1 MSNIKFYKEEHYS
14 LDRYEKLLRK
24 IGLSDSDKIY
34 KNWTKE
40 RYYEL

>member
-1 MSNIKFYKEEHYS
+1 MLAIGTKIIET
-14 LDRYEKLLRK
+14 DRLLLRK
-24 IGLSDSDKIY
+24 IELSDSDKIY